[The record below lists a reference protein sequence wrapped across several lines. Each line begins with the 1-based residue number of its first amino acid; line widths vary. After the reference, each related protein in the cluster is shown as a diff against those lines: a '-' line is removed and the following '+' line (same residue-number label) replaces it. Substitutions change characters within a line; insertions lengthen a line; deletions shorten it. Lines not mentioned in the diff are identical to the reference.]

1 MKYSEC
7 GAGNDYRISNN
18 LSEKLAFADIYHT
31 DQQILSSKAC
41 QKITKEKGSMSNQ
54 NFCHEMKF
62 IQGGLG
68 GGAGRGECKKDVVGV
83 FALCTQLSM
92 SEVRWMQEASLC
104 IHICLLA
111 VVIPGGKGTVVFTSP
126 SCCPAL
132 LGDDMPCDG

>member
-1 MKYSEC
+1 MKYPEC

-54 NFCHEMKF
+54 NFCHKMKF

-68 GGAGRGECKKDVVGV
+68 GGGRQG
-83 FALCTQLSM
+83 
-92 SEVRWMQEASLC
+92 RMQERCSGCVCTL
-104 IHICLLA
+104 HPTVNVRGA
-111 VVIPGGKGTVVFTSP
+111 VDARGKPHTLT
-126 SCCPAL
+126 
-132 LGDDMPCDG
+132 

>member
-1 MKYSEC
+1 
-7 GAGNDYRISNN
+7 
-18 LSEKLAFADIYHT
+18 
-31 DQQILSSKAC
+31 
-41 QKITKEKGSMSNQ
+41 MSNQ
-54 NFCHEMKF
+54 NFCHKMKF

-92 SEVRWMQEASLC
+92 SEVRWMQEGERGQWYSL
-104 IHICLLA
+104 HHLVVA

-132 LGDDMPCDG
+132 LGDDQAM